1 MREVL
6 HELHHHWSF
15 AALDIKEALHAQQ
28 IRPAQLHQ
36 GIHRSRKHGP
46 WHWFVVSEHKA
57 ADAVA
62 MRGLRDEGIALIA
75 CRLGQAAGVYLAIDG
90 FMNLGAWIECTQL
103 SAQRRA
109 CAFPRNI
116 GFGDDQTIGKNSLLA
131 CFG

>member
-6 HELHHHWSF
+6 HELYHHRSS
-15 AALDIKEALHAQQ
+15 ATLDIKEALYAQQ

-62 MRGLRDEGIALIA
+62 MRGFRDEGIALIA
-75 CRLGQAAGVYLAIDG
+75 CRLGQATGVYFAING
-90 FMNLGAWIECTQL
+90 FMNLGARIECTQL

-116 GFGDDQTIGKNSLLA
+116 GFGDDQTIRKNSLLA
-131 CFG
+131 CF